1 MKNNFLKCAIAA
13 STASA
18 ALLSFAGS
26 ANAFSFTT
34 QYEGTA
40 GKNDV
45 FLKSV
50 TLENGEVVSNFPF
63 ITSASVVSND
73 QYTGGNTGAASADKG
88 DNATTGIKVEDASAA
103 DIAFNL
109 GTNNL
114 NNIIDTEDSGSFQID
129 LNFDHAMDNL
139 LVWERGMNSD
149 LGIQALDAD
158 GNLIGNYLKIN
169 RSDWVYAGYS
179 IDTLEIGGEQKVGS
193 LGVNFMADLGVS
205 GPVSSV
211 RFFSESGFNGPDWK
225 FVGTNFKRFEEPPA
239 DVPEPAMLL
248 GLGLVG
254 GAAFCKRKLANQ

>member
-1 MKNNFLKCAIAA
+1 MKPQFLKYAIAA
-13 STASA
+13 GTASA

-26 ANAFSFTT
+26 ASAFTFTT

-50 TLENGEVVSNFPF
+50 TLEDGEIVSDFSF
-63 ITSASVVSND
+63 IKGANIVSND

-88 DNATTGIKVEDASAA
+88 DNATTGIKVEDASAE

-129 LNFDHAMDNL
+129 LHFDKAMDNL

-158 GNLIGNYLKIN
+158 GNLIGNYLKIS
-169 RSDWVYAGYS
+169 RSDWVSAGYS
-179 IDTLEIGGEQKVGS
+179 IDTLEIGGAQKVGS
-193 LGVNFMADLGVS
+193 FGVNFMADLGVS

-211 RFFSESGFNGPDWK
+211 RFFSQSGYNGPDWK
-225 FVGTNFKRFEEPPA
+225 FVGTRVERFEEPS
-239 DVPEPAMLL
+239 DVPEPTMLL

-254 GAAFCKRKLANQ
+254 GAAFLKRKFAH

>member
-1 MKNNFLKCAIAA
+1 MKISYLKCAIAA

-26 ANAFSFTT
+26 ASAFTFTT
-34 QYEGTA
+34 QYEGGA
-40 GKNDV
+40 GKEDV

-50 TLENGEVVSNFPF
+50 TLDSGEIISDFSF
-63 ITSASVVSND
+63 ITGANIVSND

-88 DNATTGIKVEDASAA
+88 DNATTGIKVEDASAE

-129 LNFDHAMDNL
+129 LFFGKAMDNL
-139 LVWERGMNSD
+139 LIWERGMNSD
-149 LGIQALDAD
+149 LGIQALDSD

-169 RSDWVYAGYS
+169 RSDWVSAGYS
-179 IDTLEIGGEQKVGS
+179 IDTLEIGGSQKVGS

-225 FVGTNFKRFEEPPA
+225 FVGTNVERLEEPS
-239 DVPEPAMLL
+239 DVPEPTMLL
-248 GLGLVG
+248 GLGVVG
-254 GAAFCKRKLANQ
+254 GAAFLKRKFAH